1 MVVEDEGDD
10 GGFVELLG
18 RQLIAV
24 HPEAAVPGDMDHGL
38 IRVAQLGPDGRPQAE
53 AHGAKAPGGEQ
64 LARVVKMEMLDGPHL
79 MLAHVGGHDGV
90 VGAEPGDG
98 VQNLL
103 GRQVVGVLI
112 IGRLRGE
119 GEDILLPL
127 AVVILGHLL
136 VQQCQHL
143 LGVADD
149 VVVGLHIL
157 VDLRPVNVDVDNL
170 GLPGKGRRLQGHT
183 VRETAAHGNEQVA
196 AITGHVGGLG
206 AVHADH
212 ARGQGVPAGDPP
224 RSHKG
229 NGHRGVNPPGEFP
242 ELLMGPAAHYAAA
255 ADEHGLLGLGDHLHQ
270 LVHILLVGLR
280 HFQAAGPGPADQVGQ
295 TSGVNVFFPGKG
307 FILRLLRS
315 DILYDINEHRA
326 GPAAAGDGKG
336 LPHGVGQVVDIPDQI
351 GAFGDG
357 HGNAGNVHLLEGIP
371 SDEVLGHVAGDKH
384 HRG

>member
-1 MVVEDEGDD
+1 M
-10 GGFVELLG
+10 
-18 RQLIAV
+18 
-24 HPEAAVPGDMDHGL
+24 
-38 IRVAQLGPDGRPQAE
+38 
-53 AHGAKAPGGEQ
+53 
-64 LARVVKMEMLDGPHL
+64 
-79 MLAHVGGHDGV
+79 
-90 VGAEPGDG
+90 
-98 VQNLL
+98 
-103 GRQVVGVLI
+103 
-112 IGRLRGE
+112 
-119 GEDILLPL
+119 
-127 AVVILGHLL
+127 
-136 VQQCQHL
+136 
-143 LGVADD
+143 
-149 VVVGLHIL
+149 
-157 VDLRPVNVDVDNL
+157 
-170 GLPGKGRRLQGHT
+170 
-183 VRETAAHGNEQVA
+183 
-196 AITGHVGGLG
+196 
-206 AVHADH
+206 HADH

-295 TSGVNVFFPGKG
+295 TAGVNVLFPGKG